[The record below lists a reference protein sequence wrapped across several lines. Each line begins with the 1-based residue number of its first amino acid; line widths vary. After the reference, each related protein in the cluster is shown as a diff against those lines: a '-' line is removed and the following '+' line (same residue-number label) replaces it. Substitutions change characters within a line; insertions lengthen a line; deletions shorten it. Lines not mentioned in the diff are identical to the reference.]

1 MKESLD
7 MLILENDEKDKLIS
21 ELDLEIK
28 EKANDADFAA
38 QNVQIATEEV
48 KERENKL
55 TQMKLERDMKE
66 KEAAAHL
73 ATVEEKAKRVDQ
85 LES

>member
-1 MKESLD
+1 MKESLE

-38 QNVQIATEEV
+38 QNVQIAT
-48 KERENKL
+48 
-55 TQMKLERDMKE
+55 
-66 KEAAAHL
+66 
-73 ATVEEKAKRVDQ
+73 
-85 LES
+85 